1 MARKTRRRGRRVRIT
16 RRFRKVIG
24 GSRKYHNGGHII
36 DDIRYRVNTGF
47 NNGIEKIKEM
57 GYRAKNATK
66 NALRIK

>member
-24 GSRKYHNGGHII
+24 GSRKYHNGGDFT
-36 DDIRYRVNTGF
+36 DDIKWRV
-47 NNGIEKIKEM
+47 NNGIAKIKDM